1 MNSQNRDKIAIIN
14 AQIVTVD
21 ECASIVDNG
30 SLIVGFDGAIRAI
43 SQGKVAHNATKVIDA
58 RGAIVMPGLINAHTH
73 LGMTLFRGLGD
84 DMNLE
89 DFLARL
95 MPAEIKV
102 LNYAAVHAGTELAA
116 LESLLGGIT
125 TSLDMYYIPDA
136 AIAVA
141 KSSSMRIQT
150 GPNFLESD
158 GPEPLTFTDRLSWA
172 KKWLAASR
180 DYTGSTGWVAPHS
193 TYLLDERQLRT
204 LGNLASE
211 YKARVHVHA
220 AETVGEMRLVA
231 NRHKG
236 RTPIQVLA
244 DTNLLSRGVLAH
256 GVHLSDED
264 MALIADNSATVV
276 HCPASNFKLASG
288 VARILDMQKAGVNIA
303 LGTDGPA
310 SGNDIDL
317 WIAIRL
323 AGYMQKT
330 IANNPLVLPAVD
342 LVRMATINGAK
353 ALHLEH
359 IIGSLEV
366 GKRADLIVLDAD
378 SPSLTPSFDPHTTIT
393 TCVTRADVRH
403 VVVDGQ
409 VIVRDRECLTIDRQ
423 LAISKV
429 RNLGRQ
435 VLASVGE
442 TKQVNRITVGGN
454 DR

>member
-1 MNSQNRDKIAIIN
+1 MTVTSKDKIAIVN

-21 ECASIVDNG
+21 KDSSVIENG
-30 SLIVGFDGAIRAI
+30 SLVVGADGTIRAI
-43 SQGKVAHNATKVIDA
+43 APGNITHNATEVIDA
-58 RGAIVMPGLINAHTH
+58 RGAIVMPGLINSHTH

-84 DMNLE
+84 DMSLE

-95 MPAEIKV
+95 QPAEVKV

-125 TSLDMYYIPDA
+125 TSLDMYFLPDA
-136 AIAVA
+136 ALEVA
-141 KSSSMRIQT
+141 NSSLMRIQT

-158 GPEPLTFTDRLSWA
+158 GPEPLKFADRLSWA
-172 KKWLAASR
+172 KKWLAAPR
-180 DYTGSTGWVAPHS
+180 DSAGSTGWVAPHS
-193 TYLLDERQLRT
+193 TYLLDEKQLCT
-204 LGNLASE
+204 LAELASE
-211 YKARVHVHA
+211 FEARIHVHA
-220 AETVGEMRLVA
+220 AETVGEMQLVA
-231 NRHKG
+231 KRHGG

-244 DTNLLSRGVLAH
+244 DTKLLRRSVLAH
-256 GVHLSDED
+256 GVHLSDD
-264 MALIADNSATVV
+264 DIALIASNSATVV

-288 VARILDMQKAGVNIA
+288 VARILDLQRAGVNIA

-330 IANNPLVLPAVD
+330 VAKDPSVLPAVD

-353 ALHLEH
+353 ALQLDH

-378 SPSLTPSFDPHTTIT
+378 SPSLTPSFEPHTTIA

-403 VVVDGQ
+403 VLVDGQ
-409 VIVRDRECLTIDRQ
+409 IVVRDRECLTIDRKS
-423 LAISKV
+423 AISKV
-429 RNLGRQ
+429 RALGKQ
-435 VLASVGE
+435 VLASVN
-442 TKQVNRITVGGN
+442 KN
-454 DR
+454 

>member
-1 MNSQNRDKIAIIN
+1 MTVTSKDKIAIVN

-21 ECASIVDNG
+21 KNSSIIENG
-30 SLIVGFDGAIRAI
+30 SLVVGADGTIRAI
-43 SQGKVAHNATKVIDA
+43 APGNITHNATEVIDA
-58 RGAIVMPGLINAHTH
+58 RGAIVMPGLINSHTH

-84 DMNLE
+84 DMSLE

-95 MPAEIKV
+95 QPAEVKV

-125 TSLDMYYIPDA
+125 TSLDMYYLPDA
-136 AIAVA
+136 ALEVA
-141 KSSSMRIQT
+141 NSSLMRIQT

-158 GPEPLTFTDRLSWA
+158 GPEPLKFADRLSWA
-172 KKWLAASR
+172 KKWLAAPR
-180 DYTGSTGWVAPHS
+180 DSAGSTGWVAPHS
-193 TYLLDERQLRT
+193 TYLLDEKQLCT
-204 LGNLASE
+204 LAELASE
-211 YKARVHVHA
+211 FEARIHVHA
-220 AETVGEMRLVA
+220 AETVGEMQLVA
-231 NRHKG
+231 KRHGG

-244 DTNLLSRGVLAH
+244 DTKLLRRSVLAH
-256 GVHLSDED
+256 GVHLSDD
-264 MALIADNSATVV
+264 DIALIASNSATVV

-288 VARILDMQKAGVNIA
+288 VARILDLQRAGVNIA

-310 SGNDIDL
+310 SGNDLDL

-330 IANNPLVLPAVD
+330 VAKDPSVLPAVD

-353 ALHLEH
+353 ALQLDH

-378 SPSLTPSFDPHTTIT
+378 SPSLTPSFEPHTTIA

-403 VVVDGQ
+403 VLVDGQ
-409 VIVRDRECLTIDRQ
+409 IVVRDRECLTIDRKS
-423 LAISKV
+423 AISKV
-429 RNLGRQ
+429 RALGKQ
-435 VLASVGE
+435 VLASVN
-442 TKQVNRITVGGN
+442 KN
-454 DR
+454 

>member
-1 MNSQNRDKIAIIN
+1 MTVASKDKIAIVN

-21 ECASIVDNG
+21 KDSSVIENG
-30 SLIVGFDGAIRAI
+30 SLVVGADGTIRAI
-43 SQGKVAHNATKVIDA
+43 APGNITHNATEVIDA
-58 RGAIVMPGLINAHTH
+58 RGAIVMPGLINSHTH

-84 DMNLE
+84 DMSLE

-95 MPAEIKV
+95 QPAEVKV

-125 TSLDMYYIPDA
+125 TSLDMYFLPDA
-136 AIAVA
+136 ALEVA
-141 KSSSMRIQT
+141 NSSLMRIQT

-158 GPEPLTFTDRLSWA
+158 GPEPLKFADRLSWA
-172 KKWLAASR
+172 KKWLTAPR
-180 DYTGSTGWVAPHS
+180 DSVGSTGWVAPHS
-193 TYLLDERQLRT
+193 TYLLDEKQLCT
-204 LGNLASE
+204 LAELASE
-211 YKARVHVHA
+211 FEARIHVHA
-220 AETVGEMRLVA
+220 AETVGEMQLVA
-231 NRHKG
+231 KRHGG

-244 DTNLLSRGVLAH
+244 DTKLLRRSVLAH
-256 GVHLSDED
+256 GVHLSDD
-264 MALIADNSATVV
+264 DIALIASNSATVV

-288 VARILDMQKAGVNIA
+288 VARILDLQRAGVNIA

-310 SGNDIDL
+310 SGNDLDL

-330 IANNPLVLPAVD
+330 VAKDPSVLPAVD

-353 ALHLEH
+353 ALQLDH

-378 SPSLTPSFDPHTTIT
+378 SPSLTPSFEPHTTIA

-403 VVVDGQ
+403 VLVDGQ
-409 VIVRDRECLTIDRQ
+409 IVVRDRECLTIDRKS
-423 LAISKV
+423 AISKV
-429 RNLGRQ
+429 RALGKQ
-435 VLASVGE
+435 VLASVN
-442 TKQVNRITVGGN
+442 KN
-454 DR
+454 

>member
-1 MNSQNRDKIAIIN
+1 MTVTSKDKIAIVN

-21 ECASIVDNG
+21 KDSSIIENG
-30 SLIVGFDGAIRAI
+30 SLVVGADGTIRAI
-43 SQGKVAHNATKVIDA
+43 APGNITHNATEVIDA
-58 RGAIVMPGLINAHTH
+58 RGAIVMPGLINSHTH

-84 DMNLE
+84 DMSLE

-95 MPAEIKV
+95 QPAEVKV

-125 TSLDMYYIPDA
+125 TSLDMYYLPDA
-136 AIAVA
+136 ALEVTN
-141 KSSSMRIQT
+141 SSLMRIQT

-158 GPEPLTFTDRLSWA
+158 GPEPLKFADRLSWA
-172 KKWLAASR
+172 KKWLAAPR
-180 DYTGSTGWVAPHS
+180 DSAGSTGWVAPHS
-193 TYLLDERQLRT
+193 TYLLDEKQLCT
-204 LGNLASE
+204 LAELASE
-211 YKARVHVHA
+211 FEARIHVHA
-220 AETVGEMRLVA
+220 AETVGEMQLVA
-231 NRHKG
+231 KRHGG

-244 DTNLLSRGVLAH
+244 DTKLLRRSVLAH
-256 GVHLSDED
+256 GVHLSDD
-264 MALIADNSATVV
+264 DIALVASNSATVV

-288 VARILDMQKAGVNIA
+288 VARILDLQRAGVNIA

-310 SGNDIDL
+310 SGNDLDL

-330 IANNPLVLPAVD
+330 VAKDPSVLPAVD

-353 ALHLEH
+353 ALQLDH

-378 SPSLTPSFDPHTTIT
+378 SPSLTPSFEPHTTIA

-403 VVVDGQ
+403 VLVDGQ
-409 VIVRDRECLTIDRQ
+409 IVVRDRECLTIDRKS
-423 LAISKV
+423 AISKV
-429 RNLGRQ
+429 RALGKQ
-435 VLASVGE
+435 VLASVN
-442 TKQVNRITVGGN
+442 KN
-454 DR
+454 

>member
-1 MNSQNRDKIAIIN
+1 MTVTSKDKIAIVN

-21 ECASIVDNG
+21 KDSSVIENG
-30 SLIVGFDGAIRAI
+30 SLVVGADGTIRAI
-43 SQGKVAHNATKVIDA
+43 APGNITHNATEVIDA
-58 RGAIVMPGLINAHTH
+58 RGAIVMPGLINSHTH

-84 DMNLE
+84 DMSLE

-95 MPAEIKV
+95 QPAEVKV

-125 TSLDMYYIPDA
+125 TSLDMYFLPDA
-136 AIAVA
+136 ALEVA
-141 KSSSMRIQT
+141 NSSLMRIQT

-158 GPEPLTFTDRLSWA
+158 GPEPLKFADRLSWA
-172 KKWLAASR
+172 KKWLAAPR
-180 DYTGSTGWVAPHS
+180 DSAGSTGWVAPHS
-193 TYLLDERQLRT
+193 TYLLDEKQLCT
-204 LGNLASE
+204 LAELASE
-211 YKARVHVHA
+211 SEARIHVHA
-220 AETVGEMRLVA
+220 AETVGEMQLVA
-231 NRHKG
+231 KRHGG

-244 DTNLLSRGVLAH
+244 DTKLLRRSVLAH
-256 GVHLSDED
+256 GVHLSDD
-264 MALIADNSATVV
+264 DIALIASNSATVV

-288 VARILDMQKAGVNIA
+288 VARILDLQRAGVNIA

-310 SGNDIDL
+310 SGNDLDL

-330 IANNPLVLPAVD
+330 VAKDPSVLPAVD

-353 ALHLEH
+353 ALQLDH

-378 SPSLTPSFDPHTTIT
+378 SPSLTPSFEPHTTIA

-403 VVVDGQ
+403 VLVDGQ
-409 VIVRDRECLTIDRQ
+409 IVVRDRECLTIDRKS
-423 LAISKV
+423 AISKV
-429 RNLGRQ
+429 RALGKQ
-435 VLASVGE
+435 VLASVN
-442 TKQVNRITVGGN
+442 KN
-454 DR
+454 

>member
-1 MNSQNRDKIAIIN
+1 MTVTSKDKIAIVN

-21 ECASIVDNG
+21 KDSSIIENG
-30 SLIVGFDGAIRAI
+30 SLVVGADGTIRAI
-43 SQGKVAHNATKVIDA
+43 APGNITHNATEVIDA
-58 RGAIVMPGLINAHTH
+58 RGAIVMPGLINSHTH

-84 DMNLE
+84 DMSLE

-95 MPAEIKV
+95 QPAEVKV

-125 TSLDMYYIPDA
+125 TSLDMYFLPDA
-136 AIAVA
+136 ALEVA
-141 KSSSMRIQT
+141 NSSLMRIQT

-158 GPEPLTFTDRLSWA
+158 GPEPLNFVDRLSWA
-172 KKWLAASR
+172 KKWLAAPR
-180 DYTGSTGWVAPHS
+180 DSVGSTGWVAPHS
-193 TYLLDERQLRT
+193 TYLLDEKQLCT
-204 LGNLASE
+204 LAELASE
-211 YKARVHVHA
+211 FEARIHVHA
-220 AETVGEMRLVA
+220 AETVGEMQLVA
-231 NRHKG
+231 KRHGG

-244 DTNLLSRGVLAH
+244 DTKLLRRSVLAH
-256 GVHLSDED
+256 GVHLNDD
-264 MALIADNSATVV
+264 DIALIASNSATVV

-288 VARILDMQKAGVNIA
+288 VARILDLQRAGVNIA

-310 SGNDIDL
+310 SGNDLDL

-330 IANNPLVLPAVD
+330 VAKDPSVLPAVD

-353 ALHLEH
+353 ALQLDH

-378 SPSLTPSFDPHTTIT
+378 SPSLTPSFEPHTTIA

-403 VVVDGQ
+403 VLVDGQ
-409 VIVRDRECLTIDRQ
+409 IVVRDRECLTIDRK

-429 RNLGRQ
+429 RALGKQ
-435 VLASVGE
+435 VLASVN
-442 TKQVNRITVGGN
+442 KN
-454 DR
+454 

>member
-1 MNSQNRDKIAIIN
+1 MTVTSKDKIAIVN

-21 ECASIVDNG
+21 KDSSVIENG
-30 SLIVGFDGAIRAI
+30 SLVVGADGTIRAI
-43 SQGKVAHNATKVIDA
+43 APGNITHNATEVIDA
-58 RGAIVMPGLINAHTH
+58 RGAIVMPGLINSHTH

-84 DMNLE
+84 DMSLE

-95 MPAEIKV
+95 QPAEVKV

-125 TSLDMYYIPDA
+125 TSLDMYFLPDA
-136 AIAVA
+136 ALEVA
-141 KSSSMRIQT
+141 NSSLMRIQT

-158 GPEPLTFTDRLSWA
+158 GPEPLKFADRLSWA
-172 KKWLAASR
+172 KKWLAAPR
-180 DYTGSTGWVAPHS
+180 DSAGSTGWVAPHS
-193 TYLLDERQLRT
+193 TYLLDEKQLCT
-204 LGNLASE
+204 LAELASE
-211 YKARVHVHA
+211 FEARIHVHA
-220 AETVGEMRLVA
+220 AETVGEMQLVA
-231 NRHKG
+231 KRHGG

-244 DTNLLSRGVLAH
+244 DTKLLRRSVLAH
-256 GVHLSDED
+256 GVHLSDD
-264 MALIADNSATVV
+264 DIALIASNSATVV

-288 VARILDMQKAGVNIA
+288 VARILDLQRAGVNIA

-310 SGNDIDL
+310 SGNDLDL

-330 IANNPLVLPAVD
+330 VAKDPSVLPAVD

-353 ALHLEH
+353 ALQLDH

-378 SPSLTPSFDPHTTIT
+378 SPSLTPSFEPHTTIA

-403 VVVDGQ
+403 VLVDGQ
-409 VIVRDRECLTIDRQ
+409 IVVRDRECLTIDRKS
-423 LAISKV
+423 AISKV
-429 RNLGRQ
+429 RALGKQ
-435 VLASVGE
+435 VLASVN
-442 TKQVNRITVGGN
+442 KN
-454 DR
+454 

>member
-1 MNSQNRDKIAIIN
+1 MTVTSKDKIAIVN

-21 ECASIVDNG
+21 KDSSVIENG
-30 SLIVGFDGAIRAI
+30 SLVVGADGTIRAI
-43 SQGKVAHNATKVIDA
+43 APGNITHNATEVIDA
-58 RGAIVMPGLINAHTH
+58 RGAIVMPGLINSHTH

-84 DMNLE
+84 DMSLE

-95 MPAEIKV
+95 QPAEVKV

-125 TSLDMYYIPDA
+125 TSLDMYFLPDA
-136 AIAVA
+136 ALEVTN
-141 KSSSMRIQT
+141 SSLMRIQT
-150 GPNFLESD
+150 GPNFMESD
-158 GPEPLTFTDRLSWA
+158 GPEPLKFADRLSWA
-172 KKWLAASR
+172 KKWLTAPR
-180 DYTGSTGWVAPHS
+180 DSAGSTGWVAPHS
-193 TYLLDERQLRT
+193 TYLLDEKQLCT
-204 LGNLASE
+204 LAELASE
-211 YKARVHVHA
+211 FEARIHVHA
-220 AETVGEMRLVA
+220 AETVGEMQLVA
-231 NRHKG
+231 KRHGG

-244 DTNLLSRGVLAH
+244 DTKLLRRSVLAH
-256 GVHLSDED
+256 GVHLSDD
-264 MALIADNSATVV
+264 DIALIASNSATVV

-288 VARILDMQKAGVNIA
+288 VARILDLQRAGVNIA

-330 IANNPLVLPAVD
+330 VAKDPSVLPAVD

-353 ALHLEH
+353 ALQLDH

-378 SPSLTPSFDPHTTIT
+378 SPSLTPSFEPHTTIA

-403 VVVDGQ
+403 VLVDGQ
-409 VIVRDRECLTIDRQ
+409 IVVRDRECLTIDRKS
-423 LAISKV
+423 AISKV
-429 RNLGRQ
+429 RALGKQ
-435 VLASVGE
+435 VLASVN
-442 TKQVNRITVGGN
+442 KN
-454 DR
+454 

>member
-1 MNSQNRDKIAIIN
+1 MTVTSKDKIAIVN

-21 ECASIVDNG
+21 KDSSIIENG
-30 SLIVGFDGAIRAI
+30 SLVVGADGTIRAI
-43 SQGKVAHNATKVIDA
+43 APGNITHNATEVIDA
-58 RGAIVMPGLINAHTH
+58 RGAIVMPGLINSHTH

-84 DMNLE
+84 DMSLE

-95 MPAEIKV
+95 QPAEVKV

-125 TSLDMYYIPDA
+125 TSLDMYFLPDA
-136 AIAVA
+136 ALEVA
-141 KSSSMRIQT
+141 NSSLMRIQA

-158 GPEPLTFTDRLSWA
+158 GPEPLKFADRLSWA
-172 KKWLAASR
+172 KKWLAAPR
-180 DYTGSTGWVAPHS
+180 DSAGSTGWVAPHS
-193 TYLLDERQLRT
+193 TYLLDEKQLCT
-204 LGNLASE
+204 LAELASE
-211 YKARVHVHA
+211 FEARIHVHA
-220 AETVGEMRLVA
+220 AETVGEMQLVA
-231 NRHKG
+231 KRHGG

-244 DTNLLSRGVLAH
+244 DTKLLRRSVLAH
-256 GVHLSDED
+256 GVHLSDD
-264 MALIADNSATVV
+264 DIALIASNSATVV

-288 VARILDMQKAGVNIA
+288 VARILDLQRAGVNIA

-310 SGNDIDL
+310 SGNDLDL

-330 IANNPLVLPAVD
+330 VAKDPSVLPAVD

-353 ALHLEH
+353 ALQLDH

-378 SPSLTPSFDPHTTIT
+378 SPSLTPSFEPHTTIA

-403 VVVDGQ
+403 VLVDGQ
-409 VIVRDRECLTIDRQ
+409 IVVRDRECLTIDRKS
-423 LAISKV
+423 AISKV
-429 RNLGRQ
+429 RALGKQ
-435 VLASVGE
+435 VLASVN
-442 TKQVNRITVGGN
+442 KN
-454 DR
+454 